1 MTEKVKLNEGSNK
14 RIKRLYRMA
23 LVCYVIPFLFLGVY
37 YLTATEVLF
46 WKMFLLGMFP
56 FGLLGLLFTIIGIIQ
71 ASRYKNYQKRTA
83 GYYSLFMGIV
93 VVAGGILGW
102 MVLYLASS

>member
-1 MTEKVKLNEGSNK
+1 MAEKVKITETSNK
-14 RIKRLYRMA
+14 RIKRLYSMA
-23 LVCYVIPFLFLGVY
+23 LVCYVIPFLFLGFF
-37 YLTATEVLF
+37 YLTNTEVLF

-56 FGLLGLLFTIIGIIQ
+56 FGLLGLLFTIIGIIN

-83 GYYSLFMGIV
+83 GYYSLFIGIV

-102 MVLYLASS
+102 MVLYLANS

>member
-1 MTEKVKLNEGSNK
+1 MAEKVKLIKEPKK
-14 RIKRLYRMA
+14 RIKRLYTA
-23 LVCYVIPFLFLGVY
+23 SLVCYVIPFLFLGIFHLSHADV
-37 YLTATEVLF
+37 VL

-56 FGLLGLLFTIIGIIQ
+56 FGLLGLLFTIIGIIN
-71 ASRYKNYQKRTA
+71 ASRYKNHQKRTA

-102 MVLYLASS
+102 MVLYLAHS

>member
-1 MTEKVKLNEGSNK
+1 MKEKVKLNEGSNK

-23 LVCYVIPFLFLGVY
+23 LICYVIPFLFLGFF
-37 YLTATEVLF
+37 YLTTTEVLF
-46 WKMFLLGMFP
+46 WKIFLLGMFP
-56 FGLLGLLFTIIGIIQ
+56 FGLLGLLFTIIGIIN
-71 ASRYKNYQKRTA
+71 ASRYKDHQKRTA

-102 MVLYLASS
+102 MLLYLANS